1 MRVEDVMT
9 RDVATVGPETSLKQV
24 ARELVRRR
32 ISGMSV
38 LDDHGQIVGVVSEGD
53 VIAKERRASE
63 RGGPLARLLHGVDH
77 AAELK
82 RDARTAREA
91 MTAPAITIEAFWSV
105 ASAAQMMLDSAVNRL
120 PVVRQGHLVGIV
132 TRADLVRAFARSD
145 EEIAREIREQ
155 VALQEAIWLDDGKVD
170 VRVDAG
176 ETTLEGSVRRR
187 GDAEVLP
194 KIVAAVPGVVGVR
207 SELTWAE
214 ED

>member
-82 RDARTAREA
+82 LDARTAREA